1 MIEITFKNANGQ
13 ELEQTLLVDAEY
25 IMKDDYLKDYL
36 LEQFI
41 EDNNECICSLN
52 ESQSHCECEGILGEI
67 HISTL
72 ADIV

>member
-13 ELEQTLLVDAEY
+13 EMEQTLLVDAEY
-25 IMKDDYLKDYL
+25 IMKNDYLKDYL

-41 EDNNECICSLN
+41 EDNYECICSLN

-67 HISTL
+67 QISTL